1 MPQLPFLQGIAKL
14 AGTIYVKKLANGEP
28 LTDDEKQLVEML
40 ERGNFM
46 KHANEVDATAITT
59 SSVFPSFLG
68 ASEVSWEDVSMPGG
82 KKVLPISMTRE
93 VR

>member
-1 MPQLPFLQGIAKL
+1 MPQLPFLQNLAKL

-28 LTDDEKQLVEML
+28 LNDDEKQLVEML

-46 KHANEVDATAITT
+46 KPTTEVDATNVTT

-82 KKVLPISMTRE
+82 RRTLPISMERE

>member
-1 MPQLPFLQGIAKL
+1 MPQLPFLQNLAKL
-14 AGTIYVKKLANGEP
+14 AGTIYAKKLTDGQP
-28 LTDDEKQLVEML
+28 LTDKEMELVEML

-46 KHANEVDATAITT
+46 KPTTEVDTTNVTT

-82 KKVLPISMTRE
+82 RRTLPLSMTRE